1 MYIVFEYMY
10 ALTCGAS
17 IGMHTCNVF
26 PLFMKFDG
34 PVKGVC
40 VGGGGGRV
48 FAPLDFRQCSRTAS
62 LDRNCVHQDHSKK
75 RIESCGATCS
85 SPTFGL
91 SFSLFFLAINGY
103 WEKCPPCYCFPI
115 KIG

>member
-40 VGGGGGRV
+40 VGGGGEFSPHWI
-48 FAPLDFRQCSRTAS
+48 FANAVGQL
-62 LDRNCVHQDHSKK
+62 H
-75 RIESCGATCS
+75 
-85 SPTFGL
+85 
-91 SFSLFFLAINGY
+91 
-103 WEKCPPCYCFPI
+103 
-115 KIG
+115 